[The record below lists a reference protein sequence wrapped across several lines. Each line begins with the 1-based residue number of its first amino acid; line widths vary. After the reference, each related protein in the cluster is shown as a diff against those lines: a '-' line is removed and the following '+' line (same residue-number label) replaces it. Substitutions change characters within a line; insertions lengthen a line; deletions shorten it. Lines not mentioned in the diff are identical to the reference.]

1 MGYLKFCFECVY
13 DAESVARIV
22 MKVESLL
29 QRMYTA
35 YDDHVPDGDG
45 LKVHQNN
52 TSLNVG
58 NEKSKRRLL
67 ESYLHQQK
75 MEITEMKNDLDRY
88 LTDEPLNPMATSLDI
103 LLWWKDNSEST
114 SGRILDP
121 FRSSLSPKMVEAL
134 VCTQSWLKGQQGG
147 LKLDSY
153 VDETNS
159 YQFIEEENADHATEK
174 NKKVTK
180 NIHIIDE

>member
-1 MGYLKFCFECVY
+1 MVGSMKENFDKYWGDAEDINHVFFLAIVLDPRYKIGYLKYCFECVY

-35 YDDHVPDGDG
+35 YDDHVPHGDG
-45 LKVHQNN
+45 LKVS
-52 TSLNVG
+52 TVAS
-58 NEKSKRRLL
+58 
-67 ESYLHQQK
+67 ES
-75 MEITEMKNDLDRY
+75 
-88 LTDEPLNPMATSLDI
+88 AF
-103 LLWWKDNSEST
+103 ST
-114 SGRILDP
+114 SGHILDP
-121 FRSSLSPKMVEAL
+121 FRSSLSPKLVEAL

-159 YQFIEEENADHATEK
+159 YQFIEEENADQATEK
-174 NKKVTK
+174 NKTVTK
-180 NIHIIDE
+180 NIHIIDKL